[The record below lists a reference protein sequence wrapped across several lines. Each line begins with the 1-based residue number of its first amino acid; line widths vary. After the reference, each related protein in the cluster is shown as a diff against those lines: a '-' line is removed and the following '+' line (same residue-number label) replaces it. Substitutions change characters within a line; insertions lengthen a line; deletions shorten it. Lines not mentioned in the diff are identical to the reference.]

1 MVYQWKK
8 GSRIKADANA
18 AGQQFEALSET
29 VGLTAET
36 VVDANRP
43 ADAVLHDE
51 FEWDDPTA
59 AEEWR
64 KQQARHLMNCICI
77 AARTGSDGEQQQEMT
92 VRAFF
97 NVEESTYEHIG
108 VIFADE
114 DKHAKL
120 LASAK
125 RELETFRSKYK
136 TLKELA
142 PVLAAID
149 EVIA

>member
-77 AARTGSDGEQQQEMT
+77 TAHTGNDGDEQQETT

-114 DKHAKL
+114 DKRAKL

>member
-18 AGQQFEALSET
+18 AGQQFEGLSET

-36 VVDANRP
+36 VVDANRH
-43 ADAVLHDE
+43 ADAVLHGE

-77 AARTGSDGEQQQEMT
+77 TAQTGSDGEERQETT

-114 DKHAKL
+114 DKRAKL